1 MLVSVEN
8 LEEAGEHVS
17 FWLQTR
23 RYWTGEHSY
32 LPALPWLILMQTP
45 SDALLPEGSSGM
57 PTLRTSPFPF
67 FPQRLVSESW
77 SPRRRSFPGLTS
89 M

>member
-8 LEEAGEHVS
+8 LEEAGERVS
-17 FWLQTR
+17 FWLQIR

-32 LPALPWLILMQTP
+32 PPPFPWLILMQTP

-57 PTLRTSPFPF
+57 PALQTSPFPF
-67 FPQRLVSESW
+67 FPRALCL
-77 SPRRRSFPGLTS
+77 GLGALEEGLS
-89 M
+89 QV